1 MKVKLFSCYSYTDLE
16 KEINNFI
23 INKNIFDI
31 KYTFSNEKTRI
42 YTAMVIYDENVNK
55 NINDR
60 PINFI

>member
-23 INKNIFDI
+23 IDKNIFDI

-60 PINFI
+60 PVNFI

>member
-23 INKNIFDI
+23 IDKNIFDI

-42 YTAMVIYDENVNK
+42 YTAMVIYDKNVNK

-60 PINFI
+60 PVNFI

>member
-60 PINFI
+60 PVYFI

>member
-60 PINFI
+60 PVNFI